1 VLSRIEFMFLGLVW
15 GASFALYRVAIPELG
30 LAVTVELRLLLAA
43 TTLCLVFGSPLR
55 RIPVGDRRRSLG
67 WIVLIGAGTTAL
79 PFSLFAETVMRS
91 SAGFAAVLNASSPLF
106 SALLAAC
113 VWRESLSGSKAVGLM
128 LGFAGVALLASL
140 RELGALRIGVD
151 AVLLGLAGAAS
162 YGLCVQLTRRK
173 LGTLDS
179 SAVATGFSVVGA
191 VLLLPWA
198 LAVAAVRDA
207 FMAGGAGGSGAG
219 PCVDGARQ
227 FHVFPPAGSHGR
239 NARAERHLPH
249 STVRHAVGAYAVRRD
264 ADLCDAGQH
273 DHHSGR
279 HRAQSGLAA
288 NAFVSLESTHAMIG
302 SLMNRVEAAECA
314 C

>member
-30 LAVTVELRLLLAA
+30 LAVTVALRLLLAA
-43 TTLCLVFGSPLR
+43 TALCLVFGSPLR
-55 RIPVGDRRRSLG
+55 RIPMGDRRRSLV

-140 RELGALRIGVD
+140 RELGPLRIGVD
-151 AVLLGLAGAAS
+151 AVLLGLVGAAS

-198 LAVAAVRDA
+198 LL
-207 FMAGGAGGSGAG
+207 SL
-219 PCVDGARQ
+219 
-227 FHVFPPAGSHGR
+227 PPAMPSWPAVLAVLVLGLVSTALGNFLYFRLLGR
-239 NARAERHLPH
+239 MGATPALSVTFLIPPFAMLWGNVLFDEVPTFAMLA
-249 STVRHAVGAYAVRRD
+249 STVIILVGTALSLGWRRTP
-264 ADLCDAGQH
+264 
-273 DHHSGR
+273 S
-279 HRAQSGLAA
+279 
-288 NAFVSLESTHAMIG
+288 
-302 SLMNRVEAAECA
+302 
-314 C
+314 

>member
-1 VLSRIEFMFLGLVW
+1 
-15 GASFALYRVAIPELG
+15 
-30 LAVTVELRLLLAA
+30 
-43 TTLCLVFGSPLR
+43 
-55 RIPVGDRRRSLG
+55 
-67 WIVLIGAGTTAL
+67 L

-140 RELGALRIGVD
+140 RELGPLRIGVD

-191 VLLLPWA
+191 LLLLPWA
-198 LAVAAVRDA
+198 LASLPSAMPSWPAVLA
-207 FMAGGAGGSGAG
+207 VLVLGLVSTALGNFMYFRLLGRMGATPALS
-219 PCVDGARQ
+219 VT
-227 FHVFPPAGSHGR
+227 FLIPPFAMLWGHMLFDEMPTFR
-239 NARAERHLPH
+239 
-249 STVRHAVGAYAVRRD
+249 
-264 ADLCDAGQH
+264 DAGQH
-273 DHHSGR
+273 GHHSGR
-279 HRAQSGLAA
+279 HGAQSGLAA
-288 NAFVSLESTHAMIG
+288 NAFVRLAVNPMMIG
-302 SLMNRVEAAECA
+302 PLLNRVEAAECA